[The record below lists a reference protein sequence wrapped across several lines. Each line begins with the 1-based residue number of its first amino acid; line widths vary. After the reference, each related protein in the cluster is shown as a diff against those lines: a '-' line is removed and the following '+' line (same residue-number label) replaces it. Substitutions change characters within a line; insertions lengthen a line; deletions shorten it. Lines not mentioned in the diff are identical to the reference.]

1 MNPLF
6 VGAAL
11 GAGIGSGAVLIG
23 RGLTR
28 THMGLAELIRAV
40 ESPPP
45 SRCRERLGTDDRDRR
60 QRSVIRPARWTLIL
74 PSSADHASST
84 RCPDSPSPVSS
95 QHSRLSS
102 RSSLRPRPAAASIR
116 SRSRQDRCCSARSDS
131 CSAGS
136 RWQAKRRN
144 AVKGFVAELAAY
156 LDMVAQLLTGG
167 AGVEDALW
175 RAARN
180 ARSPGVMQI
189 RDALQS
195 ARTSR
200 RSEWHALGT
209 LATRTRVSEL
219 GELVTAVELAGNSGA
234 KVSASLIAKA
244 KSLRDRTAAS
254 QLAAAQRASERMGGP
269 LIGMLLAFLVLVIAP
284 ALAAVMRI

>member
-1 MNPLF
+1 MNPLL
-6 VGAAL
+6 VGAAI
-11 GAGIGSGAVLIG
+11 GAGLGGGIVLIG

-28 THMGLAELIRAV
+28 TQIALADLISAA
-40 ESPPP
+40 ESPRTPVAGNVWTRTIETVANAR
-45 SRCRERLGTDDRDRR
+45 STDSALDADLAVLG
-60 QRSVIRPARWTLIL
+60 
-74 PSSADHASST
+74 
-84 RCPDSPSPVSS
+84 
-95 QHSRLSS
+95 
-102 RSSLRPRPAAASIR
+102 
-116 SRSRQDRCCSARSDS
+116 RSRQQYAISRLTLTGTLAALP
-131 CSAGS
+131 AGVAVLIASTTGGAINPLAVTVGPLLLGALGFALS
-136 RWQAKRRN
+136 RLTLASEATERRQ
-144 AVKGFVAELAAY
+144 GFVAELAAY

-189 RDALQS
+189 RDTLQG

-234 KVSASLIAKA
+234 KISASLIAKA
-244 KSLRDRTAAS
+244 KSLRDRTAAG
-254 QLAAAQRASERMGGP
+254 QLAAAQRSSERMGGP

>member
-1 MNPLF
+1 MNPLL

-40 ESPPP
+40 ESPRPP
-45 SRCRERLGTDDRDRR
+45 VAGNVWVRTIETVANARSTDRALDADLAVLGRSRQQYAVSRL
-60 QRSVIRPARWTLIL
+60 TLTGVLAAL
-74 PSSADHASST
+74 PVVVALLVASST
-84 RCPDSPSPVSS
+84 GGSVNPLAITAGPLLLGTLGFLL
-95 QHSRLSS
+95 SRLTLASE
-102 RSSLRPRPAAASIR
+102 AAER
-116 SRSRQDRCCSARSDS
+116 RQ
-131 CSAGS
+131 
-136 RWQAKRRN
+136 
-144 AVKGFVAELAAY
+144 GFVAELAAY
-156 LDMVAQLLTGG
+156 LDMVAQLLIGG